1 MTPFMTR
8 RRLLA
13 SGALLSAAGFL
24 SACAPEKDVDAAP
37 QQERDRSDDR
47 WLVASNAD
55 EEAQDAMK
63 AALRETPDLGSAR
76 IQGFGTSELAGKLLL
91 LGPKLDVDVVT
102 LSEPYLRSFEARA
115 RKEGRALF
123 LTLPPA
129 REAVLDPTTPATMA
143 PLTALSGAILLNE
156 ALLAEEGLPRPS
168 SLIDLA
174 RPVYR
179 SWLSIPRLEGST
191 TGWLLAL
198 GLAAAVGEREAFRIL
213 AEIEANATPHLEM
226 SGSGPLKKIR
236 AGECAVGFGLRH
248 QAAADRAKGLPIGW
262 TDPEEGT
269 FSMVESAV
277 ALDKGADTRAGAAAF
292 ARALVECSRPKIL
305 EAYPTPLY
313 HGERVPDELRPP
325 RPQRYPE
332 PLTLELLERHKRLL
346 AEARAARRG

>member
-1 MTPFMTR
+1 
-8 RRLLA
+8 
-13 SGALLSAAGFL
+13 
-24 SACAPEKDVDAAP
+24 
-37 QQERDRSDDR
+37 
-47 WLVASNAD
+47 
-55 EEAQDAMK
+55 MK

-129 REAVLDPTTPATMA
+129 REAALDPTTPATMA

-313 HGERVPDELRPP
+313 QGERVPKELRPP
-325 RPQRYPE
+325 RPQHYPE